1 MAKPILIIKCGN
13 MKVRDGVFQ
22 ALYKGEDNSKGRELN
37 EDYFVFTTIGTDKHE
52 IEIEV
57 LNAINATDIELEE
70 LKERVLTQLNEKKDV
85 KQS

>member
-13 MKVRDGVFQ
+13 MIVRDSVFQ
-22 ALYKGEDNSKGRELN
+22 ALYKEEDCKGKELN
-37 EDYFVFTTIGTDKHE
+37 EDYFVFTTLGTDKHE

>member
-13 MKVRDGVFQ
+13 MKVHDGVFQ
-22 ALYKGEDNSKGRELN
+22 ALYKGEDSKGKELN
-37 EDYFVFTTIGTDKHE
+37 EDYFVFTTMGTDKHE

-70 LKERVLTQLNEKKDV
+70 LKERVLTQLNEKKNV
-85 KQS
+85 EQS